1 MIDSHVLPSGQTIW
15 VAKPS
20 AISKATIPAVMW
32 LHERYGVVQ
41 HPKEMA
47 VKLANAGYVGVCPDL
62 FHRFEGDK
70 QALSEGSARVVIRD
84 NEALEDIDEVIE
96 FLSST
101 NYVDPQRIG
110 IIGVCQTGRQPML
123 YAANR
128 PDTRAVV
135 ALYGGPEEIE
145 WSPTEEH
152 PVSIHEFIRKIN
164 CSVLGLFGEADHIIS
179 VDAIRKMRDTLEAH
193 NKSYRFRIYKDAPHG
208 WFNDTMPGRYRPE
221 PTEYAWKEIL
231 DYLENAFS
239 TEPSERVIWDF
250 ESDISSGYNFANN
263 VRLE

>member
-1 MIDSHVLPSGQTIW
+1 MIDSHLLPSGQTIW
-15 VAKPS
+15 VAKPNTINKG
-20 AISKATIPAVMW
+20 AIPAVMW
-32 LHERYGVVQ
+32 LHERYGIVQ

-62 FHRFEGDK
+62 FHRFKGDK
-70 QALSEGSARVVIRD
+70 QALSEGSARVIIRD

-101 NYVDPQRIG
+101 NYVDPRRIG

-152 PVSIHEFIRKIN
+152 PVSIHEFIRKLN

-193 NKSYRFRIYKDAPHG
+193 YKSYRFRIYKDAPHG

-231 DYLENAFS
+231 DYLEDAFS

>member
-1 MIDSHVLPSGQTIW
+1 MIDAHVLSSGQTIW
-15 VAKPS
+15 VAKPNVTS
-20 AISKATIPAVMW
+20 TDTTPVVMW

-47 VKLANAGYVGVCPDL
+47 MKLADAGYVGVCPDL
-62 FHRFEGDK
+62 FHRYKGDK
-70 QALSEGSARVVIRD
+70 QALAEGSARVIIKD

-96 FLSST
+96 FLSSI
-101 NYVDPQRIG
+101 NYVDSKRIG

-145 WSPTEEH
+145 WLPTEEH
-152 PVSIHEFIRKIN
+152 PVSIHEFISKIN
-164 CSVLGLFGEADHIIS
+164 CSFLGLFGEADHIIS
-179 VDAIRKMRDTLEAH
+179 VDAIRRMRDTFEEH
-193 NKSYRFRIYKDAPHG
+193 NKSYRFRIYRDAPHG

-231 DYLENAFS
+231 AYLENAFS
-239 TEPSERVIWDF
+239 SELSERVIWDF